1 MSSVHCFRDF
11 ISERL
16 TAAAEEIFRVF
27 EKTVLEYED
36 EISRQR
42 GMLES
47 VWKPPNQLRV
57 IELPQPDMCND
68 EALAEQQN
76 RDDERGCSV
85 NPEHSKPPQIKEEHD
100 EDQLELK
107 QEADSFMLTFTYS
120 GDDQS
125 DNDAR
130 CLNVDNSE
138 MPGQFT
144 GLQFPCNSSLLAKSQ
159 EHRRDVSAC
168 LAGNTKKR
176 SQKKHHTNEIPSI
189 NEEDSVM
196 TGMPFKTDQKGLKCE
211 ICGKVFKYMS
221 GLIPHL
227 RVHTG
232 ERPYS
237 CHTCGNTFTKKSIL
251 KRHMRTH
258 TGDKPFPCN
267 LCGKSF
273 YEMTALKS
281 HTRIHTG
288 ERPYSCKICGKDY
301 RYRGDLSV
309 HMRTH
314 TGKKRYQCDTCGK
327 DFQYHSDFSAH
338 MRSHTGDRPYQ
349 CVTCG
354 KDFRYR
360 SNLSAHMRTH
370 SEVISI

>member
-16 TAAAEEIFRVF
+16 TAAAEDIFRVF
-27 EKTVLEYED
+27 EKTVLEYE
-36 EISRQR
+36 EELSRQR
-42 GMLES
+42 SLFQS
-47 VWKPPNQLRV
+47 VWKQESQFRL
-57 IELPQPDMCND
+57 IEFPQQDVNKD
-68 EALAEQQN
+68 EAL
-76 RDDERGCSV
+76 DERQLCSQERS
-85 NPEHSKPPQIKEEHD
+85 PENSEPPQIKEEQD
-100 EDQLELK
+100 GDQLELK
-107 QEADSFMLTFTYS
+107 QEADSFTLTFTYN
-120 GDDQS
+120 GDDHS
-125 DNDAR
+125 DNDAL
-130 CLNVDNSE
+130 CLNADDNSE
-138 MPGQFT
+138 VPAPVAE
-144 GLQFPCNSSLLAKSQ
+144 FPCNSSLLTNSQ
-159 EHRRDVSAC
+159 DHRRGTSGFS
-168 LAGNTKKR
+168 AGNAKKKT
-176 SQKKHHTNEIPSI
+176 QKKHHINEIPS
-189 NEEDSVM
+189 NSELNS
-196 TGMPFKTDQKGLKCE
+196 TTTNMPFKTDPKGLKCE
-211 ICGKVFKYMS
+211 ICGKTFKYMS

-237 CHTCGNTFTKKSIL
+237 CHTCGSTFTKKSIL

-267 LCGKSF
+267 ICGKSF

-288 ERPYSCKICGKDY
+288 ERPYSCKLCGKDY

-349 CVTCG
+349 CGACG

-370 SEVISI
+370 SEVVSV